1 MLKIPR
7 IAELPYHEDSADRF
21 DAFAGRPWCVLLDS
35 DRLCQRQ
42 GRFDIFAAD
51 PCLTLITRGRQ
62 TEISS
67 GGETMTSDADPF
79 ALLKRHLGETLPG
92 HPVLPFTGGAMG
104 YFAYDLG
111 RRVEHMPD
119 IAIHDIDLP
128 DMAIGIYERCVIVDH
143 FDKRAYFISRAE
155 DSQMDDKWLRLLEVP
170 APPPTPVA
178 FRPQFRVLS
187 AVKPNLSRAQYAER
201 FERIKRYLRN
211 GDCYQV
217 NLALRFSARAEG
229 DPWDAYRY
237 LRQLNPAPYSA
248 FLRVPGGE
256 ILSSSPERFLN
267 VRNSMVETKP
277 IKGTRPRCTDPVADQ
292 QMMDELRNSL
302 KDRAENVMIVD
313 LLRNDLGK
321 NCRTGS
327 VNVPKLFAVESFA
340 TVHHL
345 VSTVQGELAEGRHP
359 VDLLR
364 GCFPGGSITG
374 APKLRAM
381 EIIEELEPHR
391 RSVYCGAIGYLGF
404 DGGMDTNIAIRTLVC
419 HDGFMHAWAGGGI
432 VMDSVM
438 EAEYQESLDKAA
450 GMIRLFMN
458 TETQDAV

>member
-1 MLKIPR
+1 MLKTPR
-7 IAELPYHEDSADRF
+7 IVELPYHEDTAIRF
-21 DAFAGRPWCVLLDS
+21 DAFADRPWCVLLDS

-51 PCLTLITRGRQ
+51 PVFTLTTRGGR
-62 TEISS
+62 TEINTA
-67 GGETMTSDADPF
+67 GGTAISDLDPF
-79 ALLKRHLGETLPG
+79 ALLKRHLGEILPG
-92 HPVLPFTGGAMG
+92 HPLLPFTGGAMG

-111 RRVEHMPD
+111 RRVERLPD
-119 IAIHDIDLP
+119 IAIHDIDMP
-128 DMAIGIYERCVIVDH
+128 DMAIGVYERCVVVDH
-143 FDKRAYFISRAE
+143 FDRRAYFISRAE
-155 DSQMDDKWLRLLEVP
+155 DGRGDAEWLHKLEV
-170 APPPTPVA
+170 APPPQTPVA
-178 FRPQFRVLS
+178 FCPRFRVLS
-187 AVKPNLSRAQYAER
+187 AVKPNLSRAQYAVR
-201 FERIKRYLRN
+201 FERIKKYLRN

-217 NLALRFSARAEG
+217 NLALRFSARADG
-229 DPWDAYRY
+229 DPWDAYKY

-256 ILSSSPERFLN
+256 VLSSSPERFLN
-267 VRNSMVETKP
+267 VRNGVVETRP
-277 IKGTRPRCTDPVADQ
+277 IKGTRPRSADPIRDQ
-292 QMMDELRNSL
+292 QMIEELRNSL

-327 VNVPKLFAVESFA
+327 VSVPKLFAVESFA

-345 VSTVQGELAEGRHP
+345 VSTVRGELAPGRHP

-391 RSVYCGAIGYLGF
+391 RSVYCGAIGYIGV
-404 DGGMDTNIAIRTLVC
+404 DGGMDTSIAIRTLVC

-458 TETQDAV
+458 TETPDAV